1 MKKKNWKVDSF
12 RTIGWIIE
20 FIRRYIKIEANESL
34 VGVLS
39 LYQYLYRFNFNSNID
54 QIKNFI
60 FIISKVFIRESDVR
74 AVARPERTKPFG
86 VFWF

>member
-1 MKKKNWKVDSF
+1 LKTVDILLRATGDAPVMKKKIWKVDSF

-20 FIRRYIKIEANESL
+20 FIRRYIKLEANESL

-39 LYQYLYRFNFNSNID
+39 LYRCLYRFSFNSNIN

-60 FIISKVFIRESDVR
+60 LIYLFFLIIS
-74 AVARPERTKPFG
+74 
-86 VFWF
+86 